1 METNKIT
8 DHYTS
13 ADGIHR
19 IQYHIFYP
27 HNVSPIGIVQIAH
40 GMCDYFERY
49 SEMSE
54 YLVNKGFIVCG
65 NDHLGHGGSVNSN
78 DELGWFAKENGWE
91 NAVEDMYTLTKIMKE
106 KYSDIPYFLIGHS
119 MGSFLSRA
127 YTIKHS
133 KSLDGVIFMGTS
145 GGVEILPELLTV
157 VDFMKKRHGDNY
169 RSEHINK
176 LVFGAYNRKI
186 LPRRNDYD
194 WVSRD
199 NLVTDKFAT
208 DPKTNFIFTLNGFE
222 NLGKVLWYVSNKKW
236 YENYPT
242 KLPTFLMAGSEDP
255 VGNYGKG
262 VEKVFNNLKKQN
274 ANVSLKIYYGARH
287 ELPNEINRQEV
298 FSDVYDFLF
307 NIINRS

>member
-157 VDFMKKRHGDNY
+157 VDFMKKINAKVIVKGLRAMSDFEYEFQMALANRRLDGDI
-169 RSEHINK
+169 ETM
-176 LVFGAYNRKI
+176 F
-186 LPRRNDYD
+186 
-194 WVSRD
+194 
-199 NLVTDKFAT
+199 LVTSMQNQYVSSSFVKDVARYGAS
-208 DPKTNFIFTLNGFE
+208 LNGFVPKEIE
-222 NLGKVLWYVSNKKW
+222 NDI
-236 YENYPT
+236 YE
-242 KLPTFLMAGSEDP
+242 KLI
-255 VGNYGKG
+255 K
-262 VEKVFNNLKKQN
+262 
-274 ANVSLKIYYGARH
+274 
-287 ELPNEINRQEV
+287 
-298 FSDVYDFLF
+298 
-307 NIINRS
+307 